1 MNINRIAYIIIS
13 ALLIMNFGCRK
24 VDLEENIEVDLS
36 EYPDWTEETHSNIKD
51 PNYAVV
57 FEQNTVLRFDIVISS
72 SDWSSMQSDLSN
84 NLGSGGGPGG
94 PGGGGLTSVD
104 FDPIWVP
111 CSFNFNDKEWYNVG
125 IRYKGNSSLSST
137 YQSGNNK
144 LSFKLDFDEFE
155 DDYPSLTNQRFYG
168 FKQLNL
174 NNNYDDPSLMR
185 DKVASDL
192 FRDFGIT
199 SAQNTF
205 CVIYVDHGTGPQYFG
220 VYTLVEEV
228 DDTVLES
235 QFSDDSG
242 NLYKPDGDA
251 ASFAQGT
258 YDESELEKKNNE
270 DMDDYSDVESLYN
283 IINSSDRTTNPE
295 QWKSDLENVLNVDV
309 FMKWLAANTAMQNWD
324 TYGRMTHNYLLYNNP
339 DNNTLS
345 WIPWDNNEALQEGK
359 NGGALSLSMDEV
371 GNNWPIIRYLMDI
384 DEYEQVYKAYALQFI
399 NEVFIPE
406 TMVTT
411 YSDYYELLKDY
422 AYAEESGYTFIYN
435 DSDFDQ
441 AVGEL
446 KTHVQSRNNAVI
458 SYTN

>member
-1 MNINRIAYIIIS
+1 MV
-13 ALLIMNFGCRK
+13 ALLVMSLGCRK
-24 VDLEENIEVDLS
+24 VDLDEDIEVDLS
-36 EYPDWTEETHSNIKD
+36 KYPDWSDETHGNIDD
-51 PNYAVV
+51 PNYSVV
-57 FEQNTVLRFDIVISS
+57 FEQNAVLRFDIVISGD
-72 SDWSSMQSDLSN
+72 DWSEMQSDLSEN
-84 NLGSGGGPGG
+84 IGSTGGG
-94 PGGGGLTSVD
+94 PGGGGGGGVTTEVD

-111 CSFNFNDKEWYNVG
+111 CSYNFNGKEWYNVG
-125 IRYKGNSSLSST
+125 IRYKGNSSLTSA

-155 DDYPSLTNQRFYG
+155 KDYPSLTDQRFYG

-174 NNNYDDPSLMR
+174 NNNYNDESLMR
-185 DKVASDL
+185 DKVAGDL
-192 FRDFGIT
+192 FRSFGLA

-205 CVIYVDHGTGPQYFG
+205 CVVYVDHGSGPQYFG

-228 DDTVLES
+228 DDTVLKS

-251 ASFAQGT
+251 ASFAQDT
-258 YDESELEKKNNE
+258 YDKSEFEKKNNE
-270 DMDDYSDVESLYN
+270 DLDDYSDVESLYN

-309 FMKWLAANTAMQNWD
+309 FMKWLAANTAIQNWD
-324 TYGRMTHNYLLYNNP
+324 TYGRMTHNYFLYNDP

-345 WIPWDNNEALQEGK
+345 WMPWDNNEALQEGK
-359 NGGALSLSMDEV
+359 MGGALSLSMDEV
-371 GNNWPIIRYLMDI
+371 GNNWPLIRYLMDV
-384 DEYEQVYKAYALQFI
+384 DEYEQIYKTYALQFI

-411 YSDYYELLKDY
+411 YSEYYELLKDY
-422 AYAEESGYTFIYN
+422 AYDEVSGYTFINN

-441 AVGEL
+441 AVATL
-446 KTHVQSRNNAVI
+446 KTHVQSRNNAVL
-458 SYTN
+458 SFVD